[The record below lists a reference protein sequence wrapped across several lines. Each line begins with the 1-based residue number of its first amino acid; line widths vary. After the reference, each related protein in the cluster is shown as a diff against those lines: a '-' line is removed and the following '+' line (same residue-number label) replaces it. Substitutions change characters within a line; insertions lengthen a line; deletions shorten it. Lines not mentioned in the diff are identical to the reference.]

1 MDLGELMEDLL
12 SDEAYVRG
20 RRRYPRTVGEDE
32 AIAMARH
39 FHAELD
45 RGTAVREVVAKKMGA
60 EIACG
65 RGCNGCCCE
74 LVLVREPE
82 ALAVARWLEEPENSA
97 AKEAFLEAYPR
108 WKAAV
113 GDAPERLTELQHAS
127 DAKTYGEAHVD
138 QWRKGILCAFNRDG
152 MCSVYP
158 VRPIVC
164 RNAHAVETSERC
176 DPKNTSG
183 KPATRLAFQPVDDFV
198 TLSRRVLQS
207 AHHAVRGL
215 KARQDALCD
224 AVYRLLV

>member
-1 MDLGELMEDLL
+1 MEDLL
-12 SDEAYVRG
+12 SDDAYVSG

-39 FHAELD
+39 FQGEID
-45 RGTAVREVVAKKMGA
+45 RGTAAREVAAKKAGA
-60 EIACG
+60 SIACG
-65 RGCNGCCCE
+65 PGCNGCCCE

-82 ALAVARWLEEPENSA
+82 ALAVARWLELPENAA
-97 AKEAFLEAYPR
+97 AKAAFLEAYPR

-113 GDAPERLTELQHAS
+113 GEAPERLTELQHS
-127 DAKTYGEAHVD
+127 GDAKTYGEEHVKY
-138 QWRKGILCAFNRDG
+138 WRRGILCAFNRDG

-183 KPATRLAFQPVDDFV
+183 KGATRLAFKPVDDFV
-198 TLSRRVLQS
+198 QLSRRVLQS
-207 AHHAVRGL
+207 AHNAVRGL

-224 AVYRLLV
+224 AVFRLLT